1 MMGSDVARQVDQPLC
16 VECAAR
22 VREEMEAQTAEIE
35 AECEAYERA
44 LRRLE
49 QENAQPLP
57 EEVWAPLSPPCFALH
72 ACCK

>member
-1 MMGSDVARQVDQPLC
+1 MCVVACQVDQPLC

-22 VREEMEAQTAEIE
+22 VREEIEAQTAEIE
-35 AECEAYERA
+35 AECEAYEQA

-57 EEVWAPLSPPCFALH
+57 EEVRSPQVPPHFVAHML
-72 ACCK
+72 